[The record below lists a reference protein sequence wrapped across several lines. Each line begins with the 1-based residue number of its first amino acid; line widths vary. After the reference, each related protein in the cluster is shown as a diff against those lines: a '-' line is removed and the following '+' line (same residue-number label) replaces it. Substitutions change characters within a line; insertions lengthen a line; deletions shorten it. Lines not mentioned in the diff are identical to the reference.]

1 MALNVILSDIESE
14 RRSITVPTGTA
25 PGTPVI
31 FGGRPMVTITGSGDY
46 TNGLTST
53 GNDVIDQML
62 EVGEPNGGV
71 GLQPLEATASPTGTY
86 AFDVTGASVA
96 TAKDTPVYLIT
107 TGANE
112 GDLTL
117 TAGSNAK
124 FGIVEFF
131 RGETSATDTAVTIG
145 VNLG

>member
-14 RRSITVPTGTA
+14 RRSITVPTKTA

-46 TNGLTST
+46 TNGLTTT
-53 GNDVIDQML
+53 GNTVIDDL
-62 EVGEPNGGV
+62 LDVGVGQGGI

-86 AFDVTGASVA
+86 AFPVTGATDQ
-96 TAKDTPVYLIT
+96 TAKGAIVYLT
-107 TGANE
+107 SAGA
-112 GDLTL
+112 LTL
-117 TAGSNAK
+117 TAGSNTK

>member
-14 RRSITVPTGTA
+14 RRSITVPTKTA

-46 TNGLTST
+46 TNGLTTT
-53 GNDVIDQML
+53 GNTVIDQML

-86 AFDVTGASVA
+86 GFDVVGASEA
-96 TAKDTPVYLIT
+96 TAKGATVYLT
-107 TGANE
+107 SAGA
-112 GDLTL
+112 LTL
-117 TAGSNAK
+117 TASGNTK
-124 FGIVEFF
+124 FGIVEFL
-131 RGETSATDTAVTIG
+131 RGELSATDTAVTIG

>member
-14 RRSITVPTGTA
+14 RRTITVPTKTA

-46 TNGLTST
+46 TNGLTTT
-53 GNDVIDQML
+53 GNAVIDKML
-62 EVGEPNGGV
+62 EVGEPNGGI

-86 AFDVTGASVA
+86 GFDVTGADENTTKGA
-96 TAKDTPVYLIT
+96 IVYIT
-107 TGANE
+107 SAGA
-112 GDLTL
+112 LTL
-117 TAGSNAK
+117 TAGSNTK

-131 RGETSATDTAVTIG
+131 RGELSATDTAVTIG

>member
-14 RRSITVPTGTA
+14 RRSITVPTNTP

-31 FGGRPMVTITGSGDY
+31 FGGRPMVTITGSDGY
-46 TNGLTST
+46 TNGLTTT
-53 GNDVIDQML
+53 GNAVIDELL

-71 GLQPLEATASPTGTY
+71 GLQSLEATASPTGTY
-86 AFDVTGASVA
+86 AFPVTGATDQ
-96 TAKDTPVYLIT
+96 TAKGTIVYIT
-107 TGANE
+107 SAGA
-112 GDLTL
+112 LTL
-117 TAGSNAK
+117 TAGSNTK

-131 RGETSATDTAVTIG
+131 RGETSDTDTAVTIG